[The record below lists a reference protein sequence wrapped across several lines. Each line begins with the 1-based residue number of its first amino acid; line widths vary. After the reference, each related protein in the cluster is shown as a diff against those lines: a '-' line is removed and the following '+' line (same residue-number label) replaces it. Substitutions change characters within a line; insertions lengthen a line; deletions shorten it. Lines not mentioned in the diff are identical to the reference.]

1 MRPPGNAVSGLA
13 SVLAALVLV
22 AGSPVSPVP
31 AAVAAVA
38 EGAGATTLTAP
49 DVRSSEGTTAAFA
62 ATGLPADASGTVS
75 FTLDGTDVCSG
86 AVAEGA
92 ASCDATVTPGAG
104 AYTVTA
110 SYSGD
115 AVYAGATDELQ
126 WVVFRTTEH
135 AMVRINAPRELA
147 VGRRALVRARL
158 GHQPCNPYV
167 ACRTAAA
174 ADGVITWR
182 LRHLTKKR
190 VQWTRRTVVA
200 DDRARWRTP
209 RLTRPGRY
217 VLTASY
223 DGGPYRDSD
232 NTAAFRVVRR

>member
-1 MRPPGNAVSGLA
+1 MRSRGNAVSGLS

-22 AGSPVSPVP
+22 ALCPVP
-31 AAVAAVA
+31 AAVA
-38 EGAGATTLTAP
+38 EGAEATTLTAP

-86 AVAEGA
+86 AVAEGS
-92 ASCDATVTPGAG
+92 ASCDATITPEEGVYAV
-104 AYTVTA
+104 AA

-115 AVYAGATDELQ
+115 EVYAGATDELQ
-126 WVVFRTTEH
+126 WVVFRSSVHT
-135 AMVRINAPRELA
+135 MVRINAPREIVA
-147 VGRRALVRARL
+147 GRRVLLRARL
-158 GHQPCNPYV
+158 VHQSCGPYV

-182 LRHLTKKR
+182 LRHMTKKR
-190 VQWTRRTVVA
+190 IQWTRRTVVA

-209 RLTRPGRY
+209 RLTMPGRY

-232 NTAAFRVVRR
+232 NTAALRVVRR